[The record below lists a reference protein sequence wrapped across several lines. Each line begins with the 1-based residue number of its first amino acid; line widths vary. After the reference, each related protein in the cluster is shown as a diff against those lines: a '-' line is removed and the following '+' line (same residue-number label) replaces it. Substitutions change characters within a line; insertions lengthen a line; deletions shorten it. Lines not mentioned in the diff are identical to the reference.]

1 VEIVEIVE
9 TVEIVGVEVE
19 EVAILGG
26 EVVATEMSIVVTG
39 EASTE
44 EVQDI
49 LDHHVDA
56 IHETEARL
64 EGLQGSQIL
73 TYPVVEGDRD
83 ETTVSELLPPHLD
96 HHLLPDQTLVL
107 HLAAVS
113 VLPRDHARPRLAGDP
128 ELQTGEEVPTEAV
141 EVGEEEE
148 VQSVP
153 LVEDL
158 PPLREAHARAL
169 QGHLKEEQ
177 RQTLLAHLLHPELG
191 ESVVTLVQCLG
202 HLLDHLFGHLVG
214 EFLAAEKGSAPRQ
227 RQTSRR
233 MPWTNVLE
241 VVNAG

>member
-1 VEIVEIVE
+1 MEIVEIVE

-153 LVEDL
+153 LVEEL

-169 QGHLKEEQ
+169 QGHLKEE
-177 RQTLLAHLLHPELG
+177 
-191 ESVVTLVQCLG
+191 
-202 HLLDHLFGHLVG
+202 
-214 EFLAAEKGSAPRQ
+214 
-227 RQTSRR
+227 
-233 MPWTNVLE
+233 
-241 VVNAG
+241 